1 MKLNL
6 ILPVLLCFLAGFLTA
21 CQTLPPPK
29 PIERPAE
36 LLTLDEISQALT
48 ARQEAIHNVKSMVKT
63 RFKIRE
69 DNHSFKQVLLID
81 EETSLRL
88 DTLSLF
94 GQPVGVLIFDRQQV
108 LLYDTDSNK
117 LYRDAEVW
125 DIMVRMFGTV
135 FDFREYISVLS
146 GKIPRLASLTLKDMR
161 WSPDTGNY
169 HVLAVDSERG
179 EQLEIEVNPE
189 SLLPVRFVKRMDG
202 KQIYGVQWDHYQK
215 TEELQFPRTI
225 TLQRPLRGDE
235 MVMKFNNPLINR
247 GVPEDAFQLNV
258 PDSH

>member
-6 ILPVLLCFLAGFLTA
+6 KLQIFLCALAGILAA
-21 CQTLPPPK
+21 CGTLPSPK
-29 PIERPAE
+29 PIERPAYF
-36 LLTLDEISQALT
+36 LTLDEISLALT
-48 ARQEAIHNVKSMVKT
+48 ARQNAIHNLKSRIKT
-63 RFKIRE
+63 RIKTRE
-69 DNHSFKQVLLID
+69 DNHNLKQVLLID
-81 EETSLRL
+81 GETSLRL

-94 GQPVGVLIFDRQQV
+94 GQPVSVLIFDRQQV

-125 DIMVRMFGTV
+125 DIMARMLGTV
-135 FDFREYISVLS
+135 FDFREYLSVFS
-146 GKIPRLASLTLKDMR
+146 GKIPRLASLTLQDMR

-169 HVLAVDSERG
+169 HVFAVDPERG

-189 SLLPVRFVKRMDG
+189 SLLPVRLVKSKDG
-202 KQIYGVQWDHYQK
+202 KQMYRAQWDHYQK
-215 TEELQFPRTI
+215 IEELQFPRII
-225 TLQRPLRGDE
+225 TLQRPSRGDE

-258 PDSH
+258 PDSQ